1 MRWRCFIDLPRFRL
15 TKPESVTVAAI
26 TSYITFA
33 SVPLPSSD
41 HRVKLDDAS
50 PRARCSPAGVY
61 FASRDMVARTDPIT
75 LNFTGL
81 PPAKACPG
89 RPVAGM
95 VASTRRFWKDAAVC
109 QYPNGSLWKV
119 GGQTAAV
126 GAGCHAVEWLDP
138 HTLATFL
145 WCRDNATKREC
156 VPVLPPRP
164 KPTPPTP
171 APPPPFGP
179 LYDPLPQTGVIYSTT
194 DPALQGIVAHAAEMA
209 SRNIKVFRRLSDTRN
224 LSVMEE
230 GAQFRAAW
238 LEVRCPHILSLL
250 FER

>member
-1 MRWRCFIDLPRFRL
+1 
-15 TKPESVTVAAI
+15 
-26 TSYITFA
+26 
-33 SVPLPSSD
+33 
-41 HRVKLDDAS
+41 
-50 PRARCSPAGVY
+50 
-61 FASRDMVARTDPIT
+61 MVARTDPIT

-179 LYDPLPQTGVIYSTT
+179 LYDPLPRTGVIYSTT